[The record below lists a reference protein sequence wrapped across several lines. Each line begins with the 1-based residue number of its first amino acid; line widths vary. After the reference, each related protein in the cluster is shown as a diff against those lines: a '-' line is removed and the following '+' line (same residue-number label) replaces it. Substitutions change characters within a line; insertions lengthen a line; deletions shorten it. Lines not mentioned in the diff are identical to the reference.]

1 MPPRSQSVTL
11 PASVAPATVR
21 PAAAH
26 HGGYYL
32 EVLAKLFIRSDS
44 PADDIPGD
52 IYSQIAEH
60 VRSDEDIID
69 IEINCV
75 PVPGDIHGSTPD

>member
-1 MPPRSQSVTL
+1 MQRLIPSRSL
-11 PASVAPATVR
+11 PLGQQQHPMA
-21 PAAAH
+21 
-26 HGGYYL
+26 GYYL

-44 PADDIPGD
+44 PAEEIPGD

-69 IEINCV
+69 IEVQCV
-75 PVPGDIHGSTPD
+75 PVPEDLCGPTPH

>member
-1 MPPRSQSVTL
+1 M
-11 PASVAPATVR
+11 A
-21 PAAAH
+21 
-26 HGGYYL
+26 GYYL

-69 IEINCV
+69 IEVNCV
-75 PVPGDIHGSTPD
+75 PVPGDIHESTPD